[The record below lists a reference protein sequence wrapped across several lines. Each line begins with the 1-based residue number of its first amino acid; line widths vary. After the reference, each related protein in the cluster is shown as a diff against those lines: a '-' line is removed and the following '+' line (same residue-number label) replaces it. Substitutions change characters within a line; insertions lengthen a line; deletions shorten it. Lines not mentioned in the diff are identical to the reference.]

1 MSYSNYWL
9 KFWTYI
15 AVFSAILELL
25 GYPLVRL
32 FLKGAKMRELSVPAN
47 IPPIVSGNVTD
58 HIEELVKRN
67 PNFPSLSIQTNDKWS
82 TVTAAQ
88 FRSQVCS
95 VAKGLIAEGLK
106 PGERVAILSRTCY
119 EWTVA
124 DYAIWYAGCITVPIY
139 ETSSPEQVEWI
150 ISDANVVATFFEAQR
165 TTHAFTPI
173 AAKVP
178 HMTRSYIFGDNVLAE
193 LSSKGANISDDEL
206 ASRRTSAKPND
217 PATLIYTSGTTGQ
230 PKGCIITH
238 GNMMAEVDTLVKG
251 IPEVFEIPDAST
263 LIFLPL
269 AHVFGRLI
277 QVAMLRGEVT
287 IGHCPNP
294 TALLKDLSSF
304 QPTFLLAVP
313 RVFEKVFNG
322 SAAKAHGASPVK
334 GKIFDRAA
342 KVAIAYSEALDHG
355 HMSKGLALQHGL
367 FDKLVY
373 SKLRHAMGG
382 RVTHAI
388 SGGAALGSRLGHFY
402 RGLGLII
409 LEGYGLTESTAGS
422 TLNLPSSLKI
432 GSVGRPLPGTGVRIE
447 SDGEVLLK
455 GPHIFAGYWN
465 NDAATAE
472 AMTSD
477 GWFRSG
483 DIGELDGDGFLRIT
497 GRKKEIIVTAGGKN
511 VAPAVLEDRLR
522 ANPIISQ
529 CVVVG
534 DNKPYIAALITLDQ
548 DALPQIL
555 SANNIE
561 QSPMADLVLDPN
573 LRALVQK
580 AVNSANE
587 AVSNSEA
594 IKKFSILLEDLT
606 IDNGYLTPKMSIRR
620 HLIVQDFA
628 KDIDAL
634 YN

>member
-1 MSYSNYWL
+1 
-9 KFWTYI
+9 
-15 AVFSAILELL
+15 
-25 GYPLVRL
+25 
-32 FLKGAKMRELSVPAN
+32 MRELSVPAN
-47 IPPIVSGNVTD
+47 IPPVTSGNVTD
-58 HIEELVKRN
+58 HIEELVARN
-67 PNFPSLSIQTNDKWS
+67 PNFPSVSVQTDDDWNI
-82 TVTAAQ
+82 VTAAQ
-88 FRSQVCS
+88 FRTQVRS

-106 PGERVAILSRTCY
+106 PGDRIAILSRTRY

-124 DYAIWYAGCITVPIY
+124 DYAIWYAGCVTVPIY

-150 ISDANVVATFFEAQR
+150 MSDAHVVATFFEAQR
-165 TTHAFTPI
+165 TTHAFAPI
-173 AAKVP
+173 ADKVP
-178 HMTRSYIFGDNVLAE
+178 HMTRSYIFGDDVLDQ
-193 LSSKGANISDDEL
+193 LTQKGVGISDGEL
-206 ASRRTSAKPND
+206 DSRRTAVGPSD
-217 PATLIYTSGTTGQ
+217 PATLIYTSGTTGR

-294 TALLKDLSSF
+294 AALLRDLGSF
-304 QPTFLLAVP
+304 KPTFLLAVP

-322 SAAKAHGASPVK
+322 SAAKAHEASPIK

-342 KVAIAYSEALDHG
+342 AVAIAYSEALDHG

-388 SGGAALGSRLGHFY
+388 SGGAALGARLGHFY

-409 LEGYGLTESTAGS
+409 LEGYGLTETTAGS

-455 GPHIFAGYWN
+455 GPHVFMGYWN
-465 NDAATAE
+465 NQAATSE

-477 GWFRSG
+477 GWFRTG

-497 GRKKEIIVTAGGKN
+497 GRKKELIVTAGGKN

-534 DNKPYIAALITLDQ
+534 DNKPYIGALITLDQ
-548 DALPQIL
+548 EALPQIL
-555 SANNIE
+555 TANNIA
-561 QSPMADLVLDPN
+561 SAPMTELIANPEI
-573 LRALVQK
+573 RALVQK

-587 AVSNSEA
+587 SVSNSEA
-594 IKKFSILLEDLT
+594 IKKFSILPEDLT

-628 KDIDAL
+628 NEINSL
-634 YN
+634 YS

>member
-1 MSYSNYWL
+1 
-9 KFWTYI
+9 
-15 AVFSAILELL
+15 V
-25 GYPLVRL
+25 
-32 FLKGAKMRELSVPAN
+32 RELSVVAN
-47 IPPIVSGNVTD
+47 IPPVTSGNVTD
-58 HIEELVKRN
+58 QIEDLFARN
-67 PNFPSLSIQTNDKWS
+67 PEFPSVAIQTDDEWN
-82 TVTAAQ
+82 TITAAQ
-88 FRSQVCS
+88 FRDQVRS
-95 VAKGLIAEGLK
+95 VAKGLIAEGLNA
-106 PGERVAILSRTCY
+106 GDRIAILSRTRY

-124 DYAIWYAGCITVPIY
+124 DYAIWYAGCVTVPIY

-150 ISDANVVATFFEAQR
+150 ISDSHAVATFFEAQR
-165 TTHAFTPI
+165 TTHAFQPI

-178 HMTRSYIFGDNVLAE
+178 HMTRSYIFGDNVLEE
-193 LSSKGANISDDEL
+193 LARKGAGVSDSEL
-206 ASRRTSAKPND
+206 ETRRTSAGPSD

-238 GNMMAEVDTLVKG
+238 GNLIAEVDTLVKAV
-251 IPEVFEIPDAST
+251 PEVFDVPDAST

-294 TALLKDLSSF
+294 VSLLKDLGSF
-304 QPTFLLAVP
+304 KPTFLLAVP

-322 SAAKAHGASPVK
+322 SAAKAHEASPVK

-342 KVAIAYSEALDHG
+342 ATAIAYSEALDHG
-355 HMSKGLALQHGL
+355 HVSKGLTIKHGL
-367 FDKLVY
+367 YDKLVY

-402 RGLGLII
+402 RGIGLII
-409 LEGYGLTESTAGS
+409 LEGYGLTETTAGS
-422 TLNLPSSLKI
+422 TLNLPSALKI
-432 GSVGRPLPGTGVRIE
+432 GSVGRPLPGSGARIE
-447 SDGEVLLK
+447 SDGEILLK
-455 GPHIFAGYWN
+455 GPHVFAGYWN
-465 NDAATAE
+465 NAGATAE
-472 AMTSD
+472 AMTTD
-477 GWFRSG
+477 GWFRTG
-483 DIGELDGDGFLRIT
+483 DIGELDGDGYLRIT
-497 GRKKEIIVTAGGKN
+497 GRKKELIVTAGGKN

-522 ANPIISQ
+522 ANPIVSQ

-534 DNKPYIAALITLDQ
+534 DNKPYIGALITLDQ

-555 SANNIE
+555 AANNIE
-561 QSPMADLVLDPN
+561 SAPMSELINNADV
-573 LRALVQK
+573 RALVQK
-580 AVNSANE
+580 AVNAANE

-594 IKKFSILLEDLT
+594 IKKFVIMPEDLT

-628 KDIDAL
+628 SDIESL
-634 YN
+634 YS

>member
-1 MSYSNYWL
+1 
-9 KFWTYI
+9 
-15 AVFSAILELL
+15 
-25 GYPLVRL
+25 
-32 FLKGAKMRELSVPAN
+32 MRELSVPAN
-47 IPPIVSGNVTD
+47 IPPVSSGNVTD
-58 HIEELVKRN
+58 QIEDLFARN
-67 PNFPSLSIQTNDKWS
+67 PQFPSVSIQTDDEWS
-82 TVTAAQ
+82 TITAAQ
-88 FRSQVCS
+88 FREQVRN
-95 VAKGLIAEGLK
+95 VAKGLIAEGLNA
-106 PGERVAILSRTCY
+106 GDRIAILSRTRY

-124 DYAIWYAGCITVPIY
+124 DYAIWYAGCVTVPIY

-150 ISDANVVATFFEAQR
+150 VSDSHVVATFFEAQR
-165 TTHAFTPI
+165 TTHAFQPI

-178 HMTRSYIFGDNVLAE
+178 HMTRSYIFSDDALAE
-193 LSSKGANISDDEL
+193 LARKGANVSDSEL
-206 ASRRTSAKPND
+206 ESRRTSAGPSN
-217 PATLIYTSGTTGQ
+217 PATLIYTSGTTGR

-238 GNMMAEVDTLVKG
+238 GNLISEVDTLVKAV
-251 IPEVFEIPDAST
+251 PEVFDVPEAST

-294 TALLKDLSSF
+294 TSLLKDLGSF
-304 QPTFLLAVP
+304 KPTFLLAVP

-322 SAAKAHGASPVK
+322 SAAKAHEASPVK

-342 KVAIAYSEALDHG
+342 ATAIAYSEALDHG
-355 HMSKGLALQHGL
+355 HVSKGLSIKHGL

-402 RGLGLII
+402 RGIGLII
-409 LEGYGLTESTAGS
+409 LEGYGLTETTAGS
-422 TLNLPSSLKI
+422 TLNLPSALKI
-432 GSVGRPLPGTGVRIE
+432 GSVGRPLPGTGARIE
-447 SDGEVLLK
+447 SDGEILLK
-455 GPHIFAGYWN
+455 GPHVFAGYWN

-477 GWFRSG
+477 GWFRTG
-483 DIGELDGDGFLRIT
+483 DIGELDGEGYLRIT
-497 GRKKEIIVTAGGKN
+497 GRKKELIVTASGKN

-534 DNKPYIAALITLDQ
+534 DNKPYIGALVTLDQ

-555 SANNIE
+555 AANNIE
-561 QSPMADLVLDPN
+561 SAPMSDLIQNADV
-573 LRALVQK
+573 RALVQK
-580 AVNSANE
+580 AVNAANE

-594 IKKFSILLEDLT
+594 IKKFVILPEDLT

-628 KDIDAL
+628 GDIEGL
-634 YN
+634 YA

>member
-1 MSYSNYWL
+1 
-9 KFWTYI
+9 
-15 AVFSAILELL
+15 
-25 GYPLVRL
+25 
-32 FLKGAKMRELSVPAN
+32 MRELSVPAN
-47 IPPIVSGNVTD
+47 IPPVSSGNVTD
-58 HIEELVKRN
+58 QIEDLFARN
-67 PNFPSLSIQTNDKWS
+67 PQFPSVSIQTDDEWS
-82 TVTAAQ
+82 TITAAQ
-88 FRSQVCS
+88 FREQVRN
-95 VAKGLIAEGLK
+95 VAKGLIAEGLNA
-106 PGERVAILSRTCY
+106 GDRIAILSRTRY

-124 DYAIWYAGCITVPIY
+124 DYAIWYAGCVTVPIY

-150 ISDANVVATFFEAQR
+150 VSDSHVVATFFEAQR
-165 TTHAFTPI
+165 TTHAFQPI

-178 HMTRSYIFGDNVLAE
+178 HMTRSYIFSDDVLAE
-193 LSSKGANISDDEL
+193 LARKGANVSDSEL
-206 ASRRTSAKPND
+206 ESRRTSAGPSD

-238 GNMMAEVDTLVKG
+238 GNLISEVDTLVKAV
-251 IPEVFEIPDAST
+251 PEVFDVPEAST

-294 TALLKDLSSF
+294 TALLKDLGSF
-304 QPTFLLAVP
+304 KPTFLLAVP

-322 SAAKAHGASPVK
+322 SAAKAHEASPVK

-342 KVAIAYSEALDHG
+342 ATAIAYSEALDHG
-355 HMSKGLALQHGL
+355 HVSKGLSIKHGL

-402 RGLGLII
+402 RGIGLII
-409 LEGYGLTESTAGS
+409 LEGYGLTETTAGS
-422 TLNLPSSLKI
+422 TLNLPSALKI
-432 GSVGRPLPGTGVRIE
+432 GSVGRPLPGTGARIE
-447 SDGEVLLK
+447 SDGEILLK
-455 GPHIFAGYWN
+455 GPHVFAGYWN

-477 GWFRSG
+477 GWFRTG
-483 DIGELDGDGFLRIT
+483 DIGELDGEGYLRIT
-497 GRKKEIIVTAGGKN
+497 GRKKELIVTAGGKN

-534 DNKPYIAALITLDQ
+534 DNKPYIGALVTLDQ

-555 SANNIE
+555 AANNIE
-561 QSPMADLVLDPN
+561 SAPMSDLIQNADV
-573 LRALVQK
+573 RALVQK
-580 AVNSANE
+580 AVNAANE

-594 IKKFSILLEDLT
+594 IKKFVILPEDLT

-628 KDIDAL
+628 GDIEGL
-634 YN
+634 YA

>member
-1 MSYSNYWL
+1 
-9 KFWTYI
+9 
-15 AVFSAILELL
+15 
-25 GYPLVRL
+25 
-32 FLKGAKMRELSVPAN
+32 MRELSVPAN

-58 HIEELVKRN
+58 HIEELVARN
-67 PNFPSLSIQTNDKWS
+67 PHFPSLSVQTDEQWNI
-82 TVTAAQ
+82 VTAEA
-88 FRSQVCS
+88 FRSQVRS
-95 VAKGLIAEGLK
+95 VAKGLIAEGLAA
-106 PGERVAILSRTCY
+106 GERVAILSRTRY

-150 ISDANVVATFFEAQR
+150 ISDANVVATFFEAER

-178 HMTRSYIFGDNVLAE
+178 HMTRSYIFGNDVLAE
-193 LSSKGANISDDEL
+193 LSSKGMRISDDEL
-206 ASRRTSAKPND
+206 TARRTSAKPSD

-251 IPEVFEIPDAST
+251 IPEVFEVPDAST

-294 TALLKDLSSF
+294 VALLKDLSSF
-304 QPTFLLAVP
+304 KPTFLLAVP

-322 SAAKAHGASPVK
+322 SAAKAHEASPVK
-334 GKIFDRAA
+334 GKIFDSAA

-355 HMSKGLALQHGL
+355 HMSKGLALKHGL

-373 SKLRHAMGG
+373 SKIRHAMGG

-447 SDGEVLLK
+447 PDGEILLK

-465 NDAATAE
+465 NEAATAQE
-472 AMTSD
+472 MTSD
-477 GWFRSG
+477 GWFRTG
-483 DIGELDGDGFLRIT
+483 DIGEIDGDGFLRIT

-522 ANPIISQ
+522 ANPVISQ

-534 DNKPYIAALITLDQ
+534 DNKPYIGALITLDQ

-561 QSPMADLVLDPN
+561 AAPMSQLAANPDV
-573 LRALVQK
+573 RALVQK

-594 IKKFSILLEDLT
+594 IKKFSILLEDFT
-606 IDNGYLTPKMSIRR
+606 IDNGYLTPKMTIRR

-628 KDIDAL
+628 KDIEAL
-634 YN
+634 YS

>member
-1 MSYSNYWL
+1 
-9 KFWTYI
+9 
-15 AVFSAILELL
+15 
-25 GYPLVRL
+25 
-32 FLKGAKMRELSVPAN
+32 MRELSVPAN
-47 IPPIVSGNVTD
+47 IPPVTSGNVTD
-58 HIEELVKRN
+58 HIEELVARN
-67 PNFPSLSIQTNDKWS
+67 PNFPSVSVQTDDDWNII
-82 TVTAAQ
+82 TAVQ
-88 FRSQVCS
+88 FRTQVRS

-106 PGERVAILSRTCY
+106 PGDRIAILSRTRY

-124 DYAIWYAGCITVPIY
+124 DYAIWYAGCVTVPIY

-150 ISDANVVATFFEAQR
+150 MSDAHVVATFFEAQR
-165 TTHAFTPI
+165 TTHAFAPI
-173 AAKVP
+173 ADKVP
-178 HMTRSYIFGDNVLAE
+178 HMTRSYIFGDDVLDQ
-193 LSSKGANISDDEL
+193 LTQKGVGISDGEL
-206 ASRRTSAKPND
+206 DSRRTAVGPSD
-217 PATLIYTSGTTGQ
+217 PATLIYTSGTTGR

-294 TALLKDLSSF
+294 AALLRDLGSF
-304 QPTFLLAVP
+304 KPTFLLAVP

-322 SAAKAHGASPVK
+322 SAAKAHEASPIK

-342 KVAIAYSEALDHG
+342 AVAIAYSEALDHG

-388 SGGAALGSRLGHFY
+388 SGGAALGARLGHFY

-409 LEGYGLTESTAGS
+409 LEGYGLTETTAGS

-455 GPHIFAGYWN
+455 GPHVFMGYWN
-465 NDAATAE
+465 NQAATSE

-477 GWFRSG
+477 GWFRTG

-497 GRKKEIIVTAGGKN
+497 GRKKELIVTAGGKN

-534 DNKPYIAALITLDQ
+534 DNKPYIGALITLDQ
-548 DALPQIL
+548 EALPQIL
-555 SANNIE
+555 TANNIA
-561 QSPMADLVLDPN
+561 SAPMTELIANPEI
-573 LRALVQK
+573 RALVQK

-587 AVSNSEA
+587 SVSNSEA
-594 IKKFSILLEDLT
+594 IKKFSILPEDLT

-628 KDIDAL
+628 NEINSL
-634 YN
+634 YS

>member
-1 MSYSNYWL
+1 
-9 KFWTYI
+9 
-15 AVFSAILELL
+15 
-25 GYPLVRL
+25 
-32 FLKGAKMRELSVPAN
+32 MRELSVPAN
-47 IPPIVSGNVTD
+47 IPPVSSGNVTD
-58 HIEELVKRN
+58 QIEDLFARN
-67 PNFPSLSIQTNDKWS
+67 PQFPSVSIQTDDEWS
-82 TVTAAQ
+82 TITAAQ
-88 FRSQVCS
+88 FREQVRN
-95 VAKGLIAEGLK
+95 VAKGLIAEGLNA
-106 PGERVAILSRTCY
+106 GDRIAILSRTRY

-124 DYAIWYAGCITVPIY
+124 DYAIWYAGCVTVPIY

-150 ISDANVVATFFEAQR
+150 VSDSHVVATFFEAQR
-165 TTHAFTPI
+165 TTQAFQPI

-178 HMTRSYIFGDNVLAE
+178 HMTRSYIFSDDVLAE
-193 LSSKGANISDDEL
+193 LARKGANVSDSEL
-206 ASRRTSAKPND
+206 ESRRTSAGPSD

-238 GNMMAEVDTLVKG
+238 GNLISEVDTLVKAV
-251 IPEVFEIPDAST
+251 PEVFDVPEAST

-294 TALLKDLSSF
+294 TALLKDLGSF
-304 QPTFLLAVP
+304 KPTFLLAVP

-322 SAAKAHGASPVK
+322 SAAKAHEASPVK

-342 KVAIAYSEALDHG
+342 ATAIAYSEALDHG
-355 HMSKGLALQHGL
+355 HVSKGLSIKHGL

-402 RGLGLII
+402 RGIGLII
-409 LEGYGLTESTAGS
+409 LEGYGLTETTAGS
-422 TLNLPSSLKI
+422 TLNLPSALKI
-432 GSVGRPLPGTGVRIE
+432 GSVGRPLPGTGARIE
-447 SDGEVLLK
+447 SDGEILLK
-455 GPHIFAGYWN
+455 GPHVFAGYWN

-477 GWFRSG
+477 GWFRTG
-483 DIGELDGDGFLRIT
+483 DIGELDGEGYLRIT
-497 GRKKEIIVTAGGKN
+497 GRKKELIVTASGKN

-534 DNKPYIAALITLDQ
+534 DNKPYIGALVTLDQ

-555 SANNIE
+555 AANNIE
-561 QSPMADLVLDPN
+561 SAPMSDLIQNADV
-573 LRALVQK
+573 RALVQK
-580 AVNSANE
+580 AVNAANE

-594 IKKFSILLEDLT
+594 IKKFVILPEDLT

-628 KDIDAL
+628 GDIEGL
-634 YN
+634 YA

>member
-1 MSYSNYWL
+1 
-9 KFWTYI
+9 
-15 AVFSAILELL
+15 
-25 GYPLVRL
+25 
-32 FLKGAKMRELSVPAN
+32 MRELSVAAN
-47 IPPIVSGNVTD
+47 IPPVTAGNVTD
-58 HIEELVKRN
+58 QIEDLFARN
-67 PNFPSLSIQTNDKWS
+67 PNFPSISIQTDDEWK
-82 TVTAAQ
+82 TITAAE
-88 FRSQVCS
+88 FRDLVRN
-95 VAKGLIAEGLK
+95 VAKGLIADGLQ
-106 PGERVAILSRTCY
+106 PGDRIAIFSRTRY

-124 DYAIWYAGCITVPIY
+124 DYAIWYAGCVTVPIY

-150 ISDANVVATFFEAQR
+150 ISDSHVVATFFEAQR
-165 TTHAFTPI
+165 TTLAFQPI
-173 AAKVP
+173 AAQVP
-178 HMTRSYIFGDNVLAE
+178 HMTHSYIFGDDVLTE
-193 LSSKGANISDDEL
+193 LALKGASISDSDLE
-206 ASRRTSAKPND
+206 SRRTAAGPND
-217 PATLIYTSGTTGQ
+217 PATLIYTSGTTGR
-230 PKGCIITH
+230 PKGCIVTH
-238 GNMMAEVDTLVKG
+238 GNLIAEVDTLVKAV
-251 IPEVFEIPDAST
+251 PEVFDVPEAST

-294 TALLKDLSSF
+294 AALLKDLGSF
-304 QPTFLLAVP
+304 KPSFLLAVP

-322 SAAKAHGASPVK
+322 SAAKAHEASPIK

-342 KVAIAYSEALDHG
+342 AVAIAYSEALDHG
-355 HMSKGLALQHGL
+355 HVSKGLTLQHGL

-388 SGGAALGSRLGHFY
+388 SGGAALGARLGHFY
-402 RGLGLII
+402 RGIGLII
-409 LEGYGLTESTAGS
+409 LEGYGLTETTAGS
-422 TLNLPSSLKI
+422 TLNLPKSLKI

-455 GPHIFAGYWN
+455 GPHVFSGYWN
-465 NDAATAE
+465 NEAATAE
-472 AMTSD
+472 VMTSD
-477 GWFRSG
+477 GWFRTG
-483 DIGELDGDGFLRIT
+483 DIGELDGEGFLRIT
-497 GRKKEIIVTAGGKN
+497 GRKKELIVTAGGKN

-534 DNKPYIAALITLDQ
+534 DNKPFIGVLVTLDQ

-555 SANNIE
+555 AANNIE
-561 QSPMADLVLDPN
+561 SAPMTELVDN
-573 LRALVQK
+573 ANVRELVQK
-580 AVNSANE
+580 AVNVANE

-594 IKKFSILLEDLT
+594 IKKFVILPEDLT

-628 KDIDAL
+628 NVIEGL
-634 YN
+634 YS

>member
-1 MSYSNYWL
+1 
-9 KFWTYI
+9 
-15 AVFSAILELL
+15 V
-25 GYPLVRL
+25 
-32 FLKGAKMRELSVPAN
+32 RELSVPAN
-47 IPPIVSGNVTD
+47 IPPVSSGNVTD
-58 HIEELVKRN
+58 QIEDLFARN
-67 PNFPSLSIQTNDKWS
+67 PQFPSVSIQTDDEWS
-82 TVTAAQ
+82 TITAAQ
-88 FRSQVCS
+88 FREQVRN
-95 VAKGLIAEGLK
+95 VAKGLIAEGLNA
-106 PGERVAILSRTCY
+106 GDRIAILSRTRY

-124 DYAIWYAGCITVPIY
+124 DYAIWYAGCVTVPIY

-150 ISDANVVATFFEAQR
+150 VSDSHVVATFFEAQR
-165 TTHAFTPI
+165 TTHAFQPI

-178 HMTRSYIFGDNVLAE
+178 HMTRSYIFSDDVLAE
-193 LSSKGANISDDEL
+193 LARKGANVSDSEL
-206 ASRRTSAKPND
+206 ESRRTSAGPSD

-238 GNMMAEVDTLVKG
+238 GNLISEVDTLVKAV
-251 IPEVFEIPDAST
+251 PEVFDVPEAST

-294 TALLKDLSSF
+294 TALLKDLGSF
-304 QPTFLLAVP
+304 KPTFLLAVP

-322 SAAKAHGASPVK
+322 SAAKAHEASPVK

-342 KVAIAYSEALDHG
+342 ATAIAYSEALDHG
-355 HMSKGLALQHGL
+355 HVSKGLSIKHGL

-402 RGLGLII
+402 RGIGLII
-409 LEGYGLTESTAGS
+409 LEGYGLTETTAGS
-422 TLNLPSSLKI
+422 TLNLPSALKI
-432 GSVGRPLPGTGVRIE
+432 GSVGRPLPGTGARIE
-447 SDGEVLLK
+447 SDGEILLK
-455 GPHIFAGYWN
+455 GPHVFAGYWN

-477 GWFRSG
+477 GWFRTG
-483 DIGELDGDGFLRIT
+483 DIGELDGDGYLRIT
-497 GRKKEIIVTAGGKN
+497 GRKKELIVTAGGKN

-534 DNKPYIAALITLDQ
+534 DNKPYIGALITLDQ

-555 SANNIE
+555 AANNIE
-561 QSPMADLVLDPN
+561 SAPMSDLIQNADV
-573 LRALVQK
+573 RALVQK
-580 AVNSANE
+580 AVNAANE

-594 IKKFSILLEDLT
+594 IKKFVILPEDLT

-628 KDIDAL
+628 GDIEGL
-634 YN
+634 YA

>member
-1 MSYSNYWL
+1 
-9 KFWTYI
+9 
-15 AVFSAILELL
+15 
-25 GYPLVRL
+25 
-32 FLKGAKMRELSVPAN
+32 MRELSVVAN
-47 IPPIVSGNVTD
+47 IPPISSGNVTD
-58 HIEELVKRN
+58 QIEDLFARN
-67 PNFPSLSIQTNDKWS
+67 PEFPSVSIQTDDEWS
-82 TVTAAQ
+82 TITAAQ
-88 FRSQVCS
+88 FREQVRN
-95 VAKGLIAEGLK
+95 VAKGLIAEGLNA
-106 PGERVAILSRTCY
+106 GDRIAILSRTRY

-124 DYAIWYAGCITVPIY
+124 DYAIWYAGCVTVPIY

-150 ISDANVVATFFEAQR
+150 ISDSHVVATFFEAQR
-165 TTHAFTPI
+165 TTHAFQPI

-178 HMTRSYIFGDNVLAE
+178 HMTRSYIFGDNVLEE
-193 LSSKGANISDDEL
+193 LARKGASVSDSEL
-206 ASRRTSAKPND
+206 ESRRTSAGPND

-238 GNMMAEVDTLVKG
+238 GNLMAEVDTLVKAV
-251 IPEVFEIPDAST
+251 PEVFDVPDAST

-294 TALLKDLSSF
+294 ASLLKDLGSF
-304 QPTFLLAVP
+304 KPTFLLAVP

-322 SAAKAHGASPVK
+322 SAAKAHEASPVK

-342 KVAIAYSEALDHG
+342 ATAIAYSEALDHG
-355 HMSKGLALQHGL
+355 HVSKGLTIKHGL
-367 FDKLVY
+367 YDKLVY

-402 RGLGLII
+402 RGIGLII
-409 LEGYGLTESTAGS
+409 LEGYGLTETTAGS
-422 TLNLPSSLKI
+422 TLNLPSALKI
-432 GSVGRPLPGTGVRIE
+432 GSVGRPVPGTGARIE
-447 SDGEVLLK
+447 SDGEILLK
-455 GPHIFAGYWN
+455 GPHVFAGYWN
-465 NDAATAE
+465 NAAATAE
-472 AMTSD
+472 AMTTD
-477 GWFRSG
+477 GWFRTG
-483 DIGELDGDGFLRIT
+483 DIGELDGDGYLRIT
-497 GRKKEIIVTAGGKN
+497 GRKKELIVTAGGKN

-534 DNKPYIAALITLDQ
+534 DNKPYIGALITLDQ

-555 SANNIE
+555 AANNIE
-561 QSPMADLVLDPN
+561 SAPMSELIDNADV
-573 LRALVQK
+573 RELVQK

-594 IKKFSILLEDLT
+594 IKKFVIMPEDLT

-628 KDIDAL
+628 SDIESL
-634 YN
+634 YS

>member
-1 MSYSNYWL
+1 
-9 KFWTYI
+9 
-15 AVFSAILELL
+15 
-25 GYPLVRL
+25 
-32 FLKGAKMRELSVPAN
+32 MRELSVAAN
-47 IPPIVSGNVTD
+47 IPPISTGNVTVQ
-58 HIEELVKRN
+58 IEDLVRRS
-67 PNFPSLSIQTNDKWS
+67 PDFPSVAIQNDDDWNTITS
-82 TVTAAQ
+82 TQ
-88 FRSQVCS
+88 FREQVRS
-95 VAKGLIAEGLK
+95 VAKGLIAEGLN
-106 PGERVAILSRTCY
+106 PGDRIAILSRTRY

-124 DYAIWYAGCITVPIY
+124 DYAIWYAGCVTVPIY

-150 ISDANVVATFFEAQR
+150 ISDAHVVATFFEAQR
-165 TTHAFTPI
+165 TTHAFEPI

-178 HMTRSYIFGDNVLAE
+178 HMTRSYIFGDGVL
-193 LSSKGANISDDEL
+193 DEL
-206 ASRRTSAKPND
+206 AKKGSSVSDADLESRRTAAGPSD
-217 PATLIYTSGTTGQ
+217 PATLIYTSGTTGR

-238 GNMMAEVDTLVKG
+238 GNLIAEVDTLVKAV
-251 IPEVFEIPDAST
+251 PEVFEAPEAST

-294 TALLKDLSSF
+294 AALLKDLGSF
-304 QPTFLLAVP
+304 KPTFLLAVP

-322 SAAKAHGASPVK
+322 SAAKAHEASPVK

-342 KVAIAYSEALDHG
+342 ATAIAYSEALDHG
-355 HMSKGLALQHGL
+355 HVSKGLSIKHGL

-402 RGLGLII
+402 RGIGLII
-409 LEGYGLTESTAGS
+409 LEGYGLTETTAGS
-422 TLNLPSSLKI
+422 TLNLPSALKI
-432 GSVGRPLPGTGVRIE
+432 GSVGRPLPGTGARIE

-455 GPHIFAGYWN
+455 GPHVFAGYWN
-465 NDAATAE
+465 NTSATAE

-477 GWFRSG
+477 GWFRTG
-483 DIGELDGDGFLRIT
+483 DIGELDGDGYLRIT
-497 GRKKEIIVTAGGKN
+497 GRKKELIVTAGGKN

-534 DNKPYIAALITLDQ
+534 DNKPYIGALITLDQ

-555 SANNIE
+555 AANNIDAA
-561 QSPMADLVLDPN
+561 PMAELLDN
-573 LRALVQK
+573 ADVRALVQK
-580 AVNSANE
+580 AVNTANE

-594 IKKFSILLEDLT
+594 IKKFVILPEDLT

-628 KDIDAL
+628 ADIEGL
-634 YN
+634 YA

>member
-1 MSYSNYWL
+1 
-9 KFWTYI
+9 
-15 AVFSAILELL
+15 
-25 GYPLVRL
+25 
-32 FLKGAKMRELSVPAN
+32 MRELSVPAN
-47 IPPIVSGNVTD
+47 IPPVSSGNVTD
-58 HIEELVKRN
+58 QIEDLFARN
-67 PNFPSLSIQTNDKWS
+67 PQFPSVSIQTDDEWS
-82 TVTAAQ
+82 TITAAQ
-88 FRSQVCS
+88 FREQVRN
-95 VAKGLIAEGLK
+95 VAKGLIAEGLNA
-106 PGERVAILSRTCY
+106 GDRIAILSRTRY

-124 DYAIWYAGCITVPIY
+124 DYAIWYAGCVTVPIY
-139 ETSSPEQVEWI
+139 ETSSSEQVEWI
-150 ISDANVVATFFEAQR
+150 VSDSHVVATFFEAQR
-165 TTHAFTPI
+165 TTHAFQPI

-178 HMTRSYIFGDNVLAE
+178 HMTRSYIFSDDVLAE
-193 LSSKGANISDDEL
+193 LARKGANVSDSEL
-206 ASRRTSAKPND
+206 ESRRTSAGPSD

-238 GNMMAEVDTLVKG
+238 GNLISEVDTLVKAV
-251 IPEVFEIPDAST
+251 PEVFDVPEAST

-294 TALLKDLSSF
+294 TALLKDLGSF
-304 QPTFLLAVP
+304 KPTFLLAVP

-322 SAAKAHGASPVK
+322 SAAKAHEASPVK

-342 KVAIAYSEALDHG
+342 ATAIAYSEALDHG
-355 HMSKGLALQHGL
+355 HVSKGLSIKHGL

-402 RGLGLII
+402 RGIGLII
-409 LEGYGLTESTAGS
+409 LEGYGLTETTAGS
-422 TLNLPSSLKI
+422 TLNLPSALKI
-432 GSVGRPLPGTGVRIE
+432 GSVGRPLPGTGARIE
-447 SDGEVLLK
+447 SDGEILLK
-455 GPHIFAGYWN
+455 GPHVFAGYWN

-477 GWFRSG
+477 GWFRTG
-483 DIGELDGDGFLRIT
+483 DIGELDGEGYLRIT
-497 GRKKEIIVTAGGKN
+497 GRKKELIVTASGKN

-534 DNKPYIAALITLDQ
+534 DNKPYIGALVTLDQ

-555 SANNIE
+555 AANNIE
-561 QSPMADLVLDPN
+561 SAPMSDLIQNADV
-573 LRALVQK
+573 RALVQK
-580 AVNSANE
+580 AVNAANE

-594 IKKFSILLEDLT
+594 IKKFVILPEDLT

-628 KDIDAL
+628 GDIEGL
-634 YN
+634 YA

>member
-1 MSYSNYWL
+1 M
-9 KFWTYI
+9 
-15 AVFSAILELL
+15 
-25 GYPLVRL
+25 
-32 FLKGAKMRELSVPAN
+32 PAN
-47 IPPIVSGNVTD
+47 IPPVSSGNVTD
-58 HIEELVKRN
+58 QIEDLFARN
-67 PNFPSLSIQTNDKWS
+67 PQFPSVSIQTDDEWS
-82 TVTAAQ
+82 TITAAQ
-88 FRSQVCS
+88 FREQVRN
-95 VAKGLIAEGLK
+95 VAKGLIAEGLNA
-106 PGERVAILSRTCY
+106 GDRIAILSRTRY

-124 DYAIWYAGCITVPIY
+124 DYAIWYAGCVTVPIY

-150 ISDANVVATFFEAQR
+150 VSDSHVVATFFEAQR
-165 TTHAFTPI
+165 TTQAFQPI

-178 HMTRSYIFGDNVLAE
+178 HMARSYIFSDDALAE
-193 LSSKGANISDDEL
+193 LARKGANVSDSEL
-206 ASRRTSAKPND
+206 ESRRTSAGPSD
-217 PATLIYTSGTTGQ
+217 PATLIYTSGTTGR

-238 GNMMAEVDTLVKG
+238 GNLISEVDTLVKAV
-251 IPEVFEIPDAST
+251 PEVFDVPEAST

-294 TALLKDLSSF
+294 TALLKDLGSF
-304 QPTFLLAVP
+304 KPTFLLAVP

-322 SAAKAHGASPVK
+322 SAAKAHEASPVK

-342 KVAIAYSEALDHG
+342 ATAIAYSEALDHG
-355 HMSKGLALQHGL
+355 HVSKGLSIKHGL

-402 RGLGLII
+402 RGIGLII
-409 LEGYGLTESTAGS
+409 LEGYGLTETTAGS
-422 TLNLPSSLKI
+422 TLNLPSALKI
-432 GSVGRPLPGTGVRIE
+432 GSVGRPLPGTGARIE
-447 SDGEVLLK
+447 SDGEILLK
-455 GPHIFAGYWN
+455 GPHVFAGYWN

-477 GWFRSG
+477 GWFRTG
-483 DIGELDGDGFLRIT
+483 DIGELDGEGYLRIT
-497 GRKKEIIVTAGGKN
+497 GRKKELIVTASGKN

-534 DNKPYIAALITLDQ
+534 DNKPYIGALVTLDQ

-555 SANNIE
+555 AANNIE
-561 QSPMADLVLDPN
+561 SAPMSDLIQNTDV
-573 LRALVQK
+573 RALVQK
-580 AVNSANE
+580 AVNAANE

-594 IKKFSILLEDLT
+594 IKRFVILPEDLT

-628 KDIDAL
+628 GDIEGL
-634 YN
+634 YA

>member
-1 MSYSNYWL
+1 
-9 KFWTYI
+9 
-15 AVFSAILELL
+15 
-25 GYPLVRL
+25 
-32 FLKGAKMRELSVPAN
+32 MRELSVPAN

-67 PNFPSLSIQTNDKWS
+67 PNFPSLSIQTNEKWS

-95 VAKGLIAEGLK
+95 VAKGLIAEGLH

-150 ISDANVVATFFEAQR
+150 VSDANVVATFFEAQR

-178 HMTRSYIFGDNVLAE
+178 HMTRSYIFGENVLAE

-206 ASRRTSAKPND
+206 ASRRNLAKPND

-294 TALLKDLSSF
+294 AALLKDLSSF

-355 HMSKGLALQHGL
+355 HMSKGLSLQHGL

-555 SANNIE
+555 SANNID
-561 QSPMADLVLDPN
+561 QSPMADLVSDPN

>member
-1 MSYSNYWL
+1 
-9 KFWTYI
+9 
-15 AVFSAILELL
+15 V
-25 GYPLVRL
+25 
-32 FLKGAKMRELSVPAN
+32 RELSVVAN
-47 IPPIVSGNVTD
+47 IPPVSSGNVTD
-58 HIEELVKRN
+58 QIEDLFARN
-67 PNFPSLSIQTNDKWS
+67 PEFPSVAIQTDDEWN
-82 TVTAAQ
+82 TITAAQ
-88 FRSQVCS
+88 FRSQVRS
-95 VAKGLIAEGLK
+95 VAKGLIAEGLNA
-106 PGERVAILSRTCY
+106 GDRVAILSRTRF

-124 DYAIWYAGCITVPIY
+124 DYAIWYAGCVTVPIY

-150 ISDANVVATFFEAQR
+150 ISDAHVVATFFEAQR
-165 TTHAFTPI
+165 TTHAYTPI

-178 HMTRSYIFGDNVLAE
+178 HMTRSYIFGDDVLAE
-193 LSSKGANISDDEL
+193 LALKGANVSDSDLE
-206 ASRRTSAKPND
+206 SRRTAAGPNE
-217 PATLIYTSGTTGQ
+217 PATLIYTSGTTGR

-238 GNMMAEVDTLVKG
+238 GNLMAEVDTLVKAV
-251 IPEVFEIPDAST
+251 PEVFDVPDAST

-294 TALLKDLSSF
+294 AALLKDLGSF
-304 QPTFLLAVP
+304 KPTFLLAVP

-322 SAAKAHGASPVK
+322 SAAKAHEASPVK

-342 KVAIAYSEALDHG
+342 ATAIAYSEALDHG
-355 HMSKGLALQHGL
+355 HVSIGLTIKHGL

-402 RGLGLII
+402 RGIGLII
-409 LEGYGLTESTAGS
+409 LEGYGLTETTAGS
-422 TLNLPSSLKI
+422 TLNLPSALKI
-432 GSVGRPLPGTGVRIE
+432 GSVGRPLPGTGARIE

-455 GPHIFAGYWN
+455 GPHVFAGYWN
-465 NDAATAE
+465 NDAATSE
-472 AMTSD
+472 AMTTD
-477 GWFRSG
+477 GWFRTG
-483 DIGELDGDGFLRIT
+483 DIGELDSEGNLRIT
-497 GRKKEIIVTAGGKN
+497 GRKKELIVTAGGKN
-511 VAPAVLEDRLR
+511 VAPALLEDRLR

-534 DNKPYIAALITLDQ
+534 DNKPYIGALITLDQ

-555 SANNIE
+555 AANNIE
-561 QSPMADLVLDPN
+561 AAPMTELLENSDV
-573 LRALVQK
+573 RALVQK
-580 AVNSANE
+580 AVNAANE
-587 AVSNSEA
+587 SVSNSEA
-594 IKKFSILLEDLT
+594 IKKFVILPEDLT

-628 KDIDAL
+628 ADIEAL
-634 YN
+634 YA

>member
-1 MSYSNYWL
+1 
-9 KFWTYI
+9 
-15 AVFSAILELL
+15 
-25 GYPLVRL
+25 
-32 FLKGAKMRELSVPAN
+32 MRELSVVAN
-47 IPPIVSGNVTD
+47 IPPVTSGNVTD
-58 HIEELVKRN
+58 QIEDLVARN
-67 PNFPSLSIQTNDKWS
+67 PEFPSVSIQNEDHWTNI
-82 TVTAAQ
+82 TAAQ
-88 FRSQVCS
+88 FRDQVRS
-95 VAKGLIAEGLK
+95 VAKGLIAEGLRA
-106 PGERVAILSRTCY
+106 GDRIAILSRTRY

-150 ISDANVVATFFEAQR
+150 VSDAHVVATFFEAQR
-165 TTHAFTPI
+165 TTHAFEPI

-178 HMTRSYIFGDNVLAE
+178 HMNRSYIFSEGALEELA
-193 LSSKGANISDDEL
+193 KRGASISDADLE
-206 ASRRTSAKPND
+206 ARRTAAGPSD
-217 PATLIYTSGTTGQ
+217 PATLIYTSGTTGR

-238 GNMMAEVDTLVKG
+238 GNLIAEVDTLVKAV
-251 IPEVFEIPDAST
+251 PEVFDVPDAST

-294 TALLKDLSSF
+294 AALLKDLGSF
-304 QPTFLLAVP
+304 KPTFLLAVP

-322 SAAKAHGASPVK
+322 SGAKAHEASPVK
-334 GKIFDRAA
+334 GKIFDKAA
-342 KVAIAYSEALDHG
+342 ATAIAYSEAIDHG
-355 HMSKGLALQHGL
+355 HISKGLSIKHGI

-402 RGLGLII
+402 RGIGLII
-409 LEGYGLTESTAGS
+409 LEGYGLTETTAGS
-422 TLNLPSSLKI
+422 TLNLPSALKI
-432 GSVGRPLPGTGVRIE
+432 GSVGRPLPGTGARIE
-447 SDGEVLLK
+447 ADGEVLLK
-455 GPHIFAGYWN
+455 GPHVFAGYWN
-465 NDAATAE
+465 NEAATAE

-477 GWFRSG
+477 GWFKTG
-483 DIGELDGDGFLRIT
+483 DIGELDGEGYLRIT
-497 GRKKEIIVTAGGKN
+497 GRKKELIVTAGGKN

-522 ANPIISQ
+522 ANPIVSQ

-534 DNKPYIAALITLDQ
+534 DAKPYIGALVTLDQ

-555 SANNIE
+555 AANNIDAA
-561 QSPMADLVLDPN
+561 PMSELINNADV
-573 LRALVQK
+573 RALVQK
-580 AVNSANE
+580 AINVANE

-594 IKKFSILLEDLT
+594 IKKFVILPEDLT

-620 HLIVQDFA
+620 HLIIQDFA
-628 KDIDAL
+628 ADIEGL
-634 YN
+634 YA

>member
-1 MSYSNYWL
+1 
-9 KFWTYI
+9 
-15 AVFSAILELL
+15 V
-25 GYPLVRL
+25 
-32 FLKGAKMRELSVPAN
+32 RELSVPAN

-58 HIEELVKRN
+58 HIEDLVNRN
-67 PNFPSLSIQTNDKWS
+67 PDFPSLAIQKDDQWS
-82 TVTAAQ
+82 TVSAEQ
-88 FRSQVCS
+88 FRSQVRS
-95 VAKGLIAEGLK
+95 VAKGLIADGLM
-106 PGERVAILSRTCY
+106 PSDRIAILSRTRY

-178 HMTRSYIFGDNVLAE
+178 AMTRSYVFGDNVLAE
-193 LSSKGANISDDEL
+193 LSSKGAHISDDEL
-206 ASRRTSAKPND
+206 TARRNSSQPSD
-217 PATLIYTSGTTGQ
+217 PATLIYTSGTTGR

-238 GNMMAEVDTLVKG
+238 GNLMAEVDTLVKG
-251 IPEVFEIPDAST
+251 VPEVFEVPEAST

-294 TALLKDLSSF
+294 AALLKDLSSF

-322 SAAKAHGASPVK
+322 SAAKAQEASPVK

-342 KVAIAYSEALDHG
+342 KVAIAYSEAIDHG

-422 TLNLPSSLKI
+422 TLNVPSNLKI

-472 AMTSD
+472 AMTGD

-483 DIGELDGDGFLRIT
+483 DIGELDSDGFLRIT

-522 ANPIISQ
+522 ANSIISQ

-534 DNKPYIAALITLDQ
+534 DDKPYIAALITLDQ

-555 SANNIE
+555 AASNLENA
-561 QSPMADLVLDPN
+561 PMAELVADPN
-573 LRALVQK
+573 VRALVQK
-580 AVNSANE
+580 AINAANE

-620 HLIVQDFA
+620 HLILQDFA
-628 KDIDAL
+628 KEIDAL

>member
-1 MSYSNYWL
+1 
-9 KFWTYI
+9 
-15 AVFSAILELL
+15 
-25 GYPLVRL
+25 
-32 FLKGAKMRELSVPAN
+32 MRELSVPAN
-47 IPPIVSGNVTD
+47 IPPVSSGNVTD
-58 HIEELVKRN
+58 QIEDLFARN
-67 PNFPSLSIQTNDKWS
+67 PQFPSVSIQTDDEWS
-82 TVTAAQ
+82 TITAAQ
-88 FRSQVCS
+88 FREQVRN
-95 VAKGLIAEGLK
+95 VAKGLIAEGLNA
-106 PGERVAILSRTCY
+106 GDRIAILSRTRY

-124 DYAIWYAGCITVPIY
+124 DYAIWYAGCVTVPIY

-150 ISDANVVATFFEAQR
+150 VSDSHVVATFFEAQR
-165 TTHAFTPI
+165 TTHAFQPI

-178 HMTRSYIFGDNVLAE
+178 HMTRSYIFSDDVLAE
-193 LSSKGANISDDEL
+193 LARKGANVSDSEL
-206 ASRRTSAKPND
+206 ESRRTSAGPSD
-217 PATLIYTSGTTGQ
+217 PATLIYTSGTTGR

-238 GNMMAEVDTLVKG
+238 GNLIAEVDTLVKAV
-251 IPEVFEIPDAST
+251 PEVFDVPEAST

-294 TALLKDLSSF
+294 AALLKDLGSF
-304 QPTFLLAVP
+304 KPTFLLAVP

-322 SAAKAHGASPVK
+322 SAAKAHEASPVK

-342 KVAIAYSEALDHG
+342 AIAIAYSEALDHG
-355 HMSKGLALQHGL
+355 HVSKGLSIKHGL

-402 RGLGLII
+402 RGIGLII
-409 LEGYGLTESTAGS
+409 LEGYGLTETTAGS
-422 TLNLPSSLKI
+422 TLNLPSALKI
-432 GSVGRPLPGTGVRIE
+432 GSVGRPLPGTGTRIE
-447 SDGEVLLK
+447 SDGEILLK
-455 GPHIFAGYWN
+455 GPHVFAGYWN

-477 GWFRSG
+477 GWFRTG
-483 DIGELDGDGFLRIT
+483 DIGELDGEGYLRIT
-497 GRKKEIIVTAGGKN
+497 GRKKELIVTAGGKN

-534 DNKPYIAALITLDQ
+534 DNKPYIGALVTLDQ

-555 SANNIE
+555 AANNIE
-561 QSPMADLVLDPN
+561 SAPMSDLIQNADV
-573 LRALVQK
+573 RALVQK
-580 AVNSANE
+580 AVNAANE

-594 IKKFSILLEDLT
+594 IKKFVILPEDLT

-628 KDIDAL
+628 GDIEGL
-634 YN
+634 YA

>member
-1 MSYSNYWL
+1 
-9 KFWTYI
+9 
-15 AVFSAILELL
+15 
-25 GYPLVRL
+25 
-32 FLKGAKMRELSVPAN
+32 MRELSVPAN

-58 HIEELVKRN
+58 HIEELVARN
-67 PNFPSLSIQTNDKWS
+67 PHFPSLSVQTDEQW
-82 TVTAAQ
+82 TIVTAEA
-88 FRSQVCS
+88 FRSQVRS
-95 VAKGLIAEGLK
+95 VAKGLIADGLAA
-106 PGERVAILSRTCY
+106 GERVAILSRTRY

-150 ISDANVVATFFEAQR
+150 ISDANVVATFFEAER

-178 HMTRSYIFGDNVLAE
+178 HMTRSYIFGNDVLAE
-193 LSSKGANISDDEL
+193 LSSKGMRISDDEL
-206 ASRRTSAKPND
+206 TARRTSAKPSD

-251 IPEVFEIPDAST
+251 IPEVFEVPDAST

-294 TALLKDLSSF
+294 VALLKDLSSF
-304 QPTFLLAVP
+304 KPTFLLAVP

-322 SAAKAHGASPVK
+322 SAAKAHEASPVK
-334 GKIFDRAA
+334 GKIFDSAA

-355 HMSKGLALQHGL
+355 HMSKGLALKHGL

-373 SKLRHAMGG
+373 SKIRHAMGG

-447 SDGEVLLK
+447 PDGEILLK

-465 NDAATAE
+465 NEAATAQE
-472 AMTSD
+472 MTSD
-477 GWFRSG
+477 GWFRTG
-483 DIGELDGDGFLRIT
+483 DIGEIDGDGFLRIT

-522 ANPIISQ
+522 ANPVISQ

-534 DNKPYIAALITLDQ
+534 DNKPYIGALITLDQ

-561 QSPMADLVLDPN
+561 AAPMSQLATNPD

-594 IKKFSILLEDLT
+594 IKKFSILLEDFT
-606 IDNGYLTPKMSIRR
+606 IDNGYLTPKMTIRR

-628 KDIDAL
+628 KDIEAL
-634 YN
+634 YS

>member
-1 MSYSNYWL
+1 
-9 KFWTYI
+9 
-15 AVFSAILELL
+15 
-25 GYPLVRL
+25 
-32 FLKGAKMRELSVPAN
+32 MRKLSVPAN
-47 IPPIVSGNVTD
+47 IPPVSSGNVTD
-58 HIEELVKRN
+58 QIEDLFARN
-67 PNFPSLSIQTNDKWS
+67 PQFPSVSIQTDDEWS
-82 TVTAAQ
+82 TITAAQ
-88 FRSQVCS
+88 FREQVRN
-95 VAKGLIAEGLK
+95 VAKGLIAEGLNA
-106 PGERVAILSRTCY
+106 GDRIAILSRTRY

-124 DYAIWYAGCITVPIY
+124 DYAIWYAGCVTVPIY

-150 ISDANVVATFFEAQR
+150 VSDSHVVATFFEAQR
-165 TTHAFTPI
+165 TTHAFQPI

-178 HMTRSYIFGDNVLAE
+178 HMTHSYIFSDDVLAE
-193 LSSKGANISDDEL
+193 LARKGANVSDSEL
-206 ASRRTSAKPND
+206 ESRRTSAGPSD
-217 PATLIYTSGTTGQ
+217 PATLIYTSGTTGR

-238 GNMMAEVDTLVKG
+238 GNLIAEVDTLVKAV
-251 IPEVFEIPDAST
+251 PEVFDVPEAST

-294 TALLKDLSSF
+294 AALLKDLGSF
-304 QPTFLLAVP
+304 KPTFLLAVP

-322 SAAKAHGASPVK
+322 SAAKAHEASPVK

-342 KVAIAYSEALDHG
+342 ATAIAYSEALDHG
-355 HMSKGLALQHGL
+355 HVSKGLSIKHGL

-402 RGLGLII
+402 RGIGLII
-409 LEGYGLTESTAGS
+409 LEGYGLTETTAGS
-422 TLNLPSSLKI
+422 TLNLPSALKI
-432 GSVGRPLPGTGVRIE
+432 GSVGRPLPGTGTRIE
-447 SDGEVLLK
+447 SDGEILLK
-455 GPHIFAGYWN
+455 GPHVFAGYWN

-477 GWFRSG
+477 GWFRTG
-483 DIGELDGDGFLRIT
+483 DIGELDGEGYLRIT
-497 GRKKEIIVTAGGKN
+497 GRKKELIVTAGGKN

-534 DNKPYIAALITLDQ
+534 DNKPYIGALVTLDQ

-555 SANNIE
+555 AANNIE
-561 QSPMADLVLDPN
+561 SAPMSDLIQNADV
-573 LRALVQK
+573 RALVQK
-580 AVNSANE
+580 AVNAANE

-594 IKKFSILLEDLT
+594 IKKFVILPEDLT

-628 KDIDAL
+628 GDIEGL
-634 YN
+634 YA

>member
-1 MSYSNYWL
+1 
-9 KFWTYI
+9 
-15 AVFSAILELL
+15 
-25 GYPLVRL
+25 
-32 FLKGAKMRELSVPAN
+32 MRELSVAAN
-47 IPPIVSGNVTD
+47 IPPVTAGNVTD
-58 HIEELVKRN
+58 QIEDLFARN
-67 PNFPSLSIQTNDKWS
+67 PNFPSISIQTDDEWK
-82 TVTAAQ
+82 TITAAE
-88 FRSQVCS
+88 FRDLVRN
-95 VAKGLIAEGLK
+95 VAKGLIADGLQ
-106 PGERVAILSRTCY
+106 PGDRIAIFSRTRY

-124 DYAIWYAGCITVPIY
+124 DYAIWYAGCVTVPIY

-150 ISDANVVATFFEAQR
+150 ISDSHVVATFFEAQR
-165 TTHAFTPI
+165 TTLAFQPI
-173 AAKVP
+173 AAQVP
-178 HMTRSYIFGDNVLAE
+178 HMTHSYIFGDDVLTE
-193 LSSKGANISDDEL
+193 LALKGASISDSDLE
-206 ASRRTSAKPND
+206 SRRTAAGPND
-217 PATLIYTSGTTGQ
+217 PATLIYTSGTTGR
-230 PKGCIITH
+230 PKGCIVTH
-238 GNMMAEVDTLVKG
+238 GNLIAEVDTLVKAV
-251 IPEVFEIPDAST
+251 PEVFDVPEAST

-294 TALLKDLSSF
+294 AALLKDLGSF
-304 QPTFLLAVP
+304 KPSFLLAVP

-322 SAAKAHGASPVK
+322 SAAKAHEASPIK

-342 KVAIAYSEALDHG
+342 AVAIAYSEALDHG
-355 HMSKGLALQHGL
+355 HVSKGLTLQHGL

-388 SGGAALGSRLGHFY
+388 SGGAALGARLGHFY
-402 RGLGLII
+402 RGIGLII
-409 LEGYGLTESTAGS
+409 LEGYGLTETTAGS
-422 TLNLPSSLKI
+422 TLNLPKSLKI

-455 GPHIFAGYWN
+455 GPHVFSGYWN
-465 NDAATAE
+465 NEAATAE
-472 AMTSD
+472 VMTSD
-477 GWFRSG
+477 GWFRTG
-483 DIGELDGDGFLRIT
+483 DIGELDGEGFLRIT
-497 GRKKEIIVTAGGKN
+497 GRKKELIVTAGGKN

-534 DNKPYIAALITLDQ
+534 DNKPFIGVLVTLDQ

-555 SANNIE
+555 AANNIE
-561 QSPMADLVLDPN
+561 SAPMAELVDN
-573 LRALVQK
+573 ANVRELVQK
-580 AVNSANE
+580 AVNVANE

-594 IKKFSILLEDLT
+594 IKKFVILPEDLT

-628 KDIDAL
+628 NDIEGL
-634 YN
+634 YS

>member
-1 MSYSNYWL
+1 
-9 KFWTYI
+9 
-15 AVFSAILELL
+15 
-25 GYPLVRL
+25 
-32 FLKGAKMRELSVPAN
+32 MRELSVPAN
-47 IPPIVSGNVTD
+47 IPPIASGNVTD
-58 HIEELVKRN
+58 HIEELVARN
-67 PNFPSLSIQTNDKWS
+67 PQFPSLSIQTDDQWT
-82 TVTAAQ
+82 TVTAEQ
-88 FRSQVCS
+88 FRSQVRS
-95 VAKGLIAEGLK
+95 VAKGLIAEGLAA
-106 PGERVAILSRTCY
+106 GERVAILSRTRY

-150 ISDANVVATFFEAQR
+150 ISDANVVATFFEAER

-178 HMTRSYIFGDNVLAE
+178 HMTHSYIFGNDVLAE
-193 LSSKGANISDDEL
+193 LSSKGMHVSDDEL
-206 ASRRTSAKPND
+206 NARRTSAKPSD

-238 GNMMAEVDTLVKG
+238 GNLMAEVDTLVKG
-251 IPEVFEIPDAST
+251 IPEVFDVPEAST

-294 TALLKDLSSF
+294 VALLKDLSSF
-304 QPTFLLAVP
+304 KPTFLLAVP

-322 SAAKAHGASPVK
+322 SAAKAHEASPVK
-334 GKIFDRAA
+334 GKIFDSAA

-355 HMSKGLALQHGL
+355 HMSKGLALKHGL

-373 SKLRHAMGG
+373 SKIRHAMGG

-402 RGLGLII
+402 RGLGLVI

-447 SDGEVLLK
+447 PDGEVLLK
-455 GPHIFAGYWN
+455 GPHIFTGYWN
-465 NDAATAE
+465 NETATAQ

-477 GWFRSG
+477 GWFLTG
-483 DIGELDGDGFLRIT
+483 DIGELDSDGFLRIT

-534 DNKPYIAALITLDQ
+534 DNKPYIGALITLDQ

-561 QSPMADLVLDPN
+561 AAPMSELAANPD

-594 IKKFSILLEDLT
+594 IKKFSILLEDFT

-628 KDIDAL
+628 KEIDAL

>member
-1 MSYSNYWL
+1 
-9 KFWTYI
+9 
-15 AVFSAILELL
+15 
-25 GYPLVRL
+25 
-32 FLKGAKMRELSVPAN
+32 MRELSVPAN
-47 IPPIVSGNVTD
+47 IPPVSSGNVTD
-58 HIEELVKRN
+58 QIEDLFARN
-67 PNFPSLSIQTNDKWS
+67 PQFPSVSIQTDDEWS
-82 TVTAAQ
+82 TITAAQ
-88 FRSQVCS
+88 FREQVRN
-95 VAKGLIAEGLK
+95 VAKGLIAEGLNA
-106 PGERVAILSRTCY
+106 GDRIAILSRTRY

-124 DYAIWYAGCITVPIY
+124 DYAIWYAGCVTVPIY

-150 ISDANVVATFFEAQR
+150 VSDSHVVATFFEAQR
-165 TTHAFTPI
+165 TTHAFQPI

-178 HMTRSYIFGDNVLAE
+178 HMTRSYIFGDDVLAE
-193 LSSKGANISDDEL
+193 LARKGANVSDSEL
-206 ASRRTSAKPND
+206 ESRRTSAGPSD
-217 PATLIYTSGTTGQ
+217 PATLIYTSGTTGR

-238 GNMMAEVDTLVKG
+238 GNLIAEVDTLVKAV
-251 IPEVFEIPDAST
+251 PEVFDVPEAST

-294 TALLKDLSSF
+294 TALLKDLGSF
-304 QPTFLLAVP
+304 KPTFLLAVP

-322 SAAKAHGASPVK
+322 SAAKAHEASPVK

-342 KVAIAYSEALDHG
+342 ATAIAYSEALDHG
-355 HMSKGLALQHGL
+355 HVSKGLSIKHGL

-402 RGLGLII
+402 RGIGLII
-409 LEGYGLTESTAGS
+409 LEGYGLTETTAGS
-422 TLNLPSSLKI
+422 TLNLPSALKI
-432 GSVGRPLPGTGVRIE
+432 GSVGRPLPGTGARIE
-447 SDGEVLLK
+447 SDGEILLK
-455 GPHIFAGYWN
+455 GPHVFAGYWN

-477 GWFRSG
+477 GWFRTG
-483 DIGELDGDGFLRIT
+483 DIGELDGEGYLRIT
-497 GRKKEIIVTAGGKN
+497 GRKKELIVTASGKN

-534 DNKPYIAALITLDQ
+534 DNKPYIGALVTLDQ

-555 SANNIE
+555 AANNIE
-561 QSPMADLVLDPN
+561 SAPMSDLIQNADV
-573 LRALVQK
+573 RALVQK
-580 AVNSANE
+580 AVNAANE

-594 IKKFSILLEDLT
+594 IKKFVILPEDLT

-628 KDIDAL
+628 GDIEGL
-634 YN
+634 YA

>member
-1 MSYSNYWL
+1 
-9 KFWTYI
+9 
-15 AVFSAILELL
+15 
-25 GYPLVRL
+25 
-32 FLKGAKMRELSVPAN
+32 MRELSVPAN
-47 IPPIVSGNVTD
+47 IPPVSSGNVTD
-58 HIEELVKRN
+58 QIEDLFARN
-67 PNFPSLSIQTNDKWS
+67 PQFPSVSIQTDDEWS
-82 TVTAAQ
+82 TITAAQ
-88 FRSQVCS
+88 FREQVRN
-95 VAKGLIAEGLK
+95 VAKGLIAEGLNA
-106 PGERVAILSRTCY
+106 GDRIAILSRTRY

-124 DYAIWYAGCITVPIY
+124 DYAIWYAGCVTVPIY

-150 ISDANVVATFFEAQR
+150 VSDSHVVATFFEAQR
-165 TTHAFTPI
+165 TTHAFQPI

-178 HMTRSYIFGDNVLAE
+178 HMTHSYIFSDDVLAE
-193 LSSKGANISDDEL
+193 LARKGANVSDSEL
-206 ASRRTSAKPND
+206 ESRRTSAGPSD
-217 PATLIYTSGTTGQ
+217 PATLIYTSGTTGR

-238 GNMMAEVDTLVKG
+238 GNLIAEVDTLVKAV
-251 IPEVFEIPDAST
+251 PEVFDVPEAST

-294 TALLKDLSSF
+294 AALLKDLGSF
-304 QPTFLLAVP
+304 KPTFLLAVP

-322 SAAKAHGASPVK
+322 SAAKAHEASPVK

-342 KVAIAYSEALDHG
+342 ATAIAYSEALDHG
-355 HMSKGLALQHGL
+355 HVSKGLSIKHGL

-402 RGLGLII
+402 RGIGLII
-409 LEGYGLTESTAGS
+409 LEGYGLTETTAGS
-422 TLNLPSSLKI
+422 TLNLPSALKI
-432 GSVGRPLPGTGVRIE
+432 GSVGRPLPGTGARIE
-447 SDGEVLLK
+447 SDGEILLK
-455 GPHIFAGYWN
+455 GPHVFAGYWN

-477 GWFRSG
+477 GWFRTG
-483 DIGELDGDGFLRIT
+483 DIGELDGEGYLRIT
-497 GRKKEIIVTAGGKN
+497 GRKKELIVTAGGKN

-534 DNKPYIAALITLDQ
+534 DNKPYIGALVTLDQ

-555 SANNIE
+555 AANNIE
-561 QSPMADLVLDPN
+561 SAPMSDLIQNADV
-573 LRALVQK
+573 RALVQK
-580 AVNSANE
+580 AVNAANE

-594 IKKFSILLEDLT
+594 IKKFVILPEDLT

-628 KDIDAL
+628 GDIEGL
-634 YN
+634 YA

>member
-1 MSYSNYWL
+1 V
-9 KFWTYI
+9 
-15 AVFSAILELL
+15 A
-25 GYPLVRL
+25 
-32 FLKGAKMRELSVPAN
+32 
-47 IPPIVSGNVTD
+47 
-58 HIEELVKRN
+58 
-67 PNFPSLSIQTNDKWS
+67 IQTDDEWS
-82 TVTAAQ
+82 TITAAQ
-88 FRSQVCS
+88 FREQVRS
-95 VAKGLIAEGLK
+95 VAKGLIAEGLNA
-106 PGERVAILSRTCY
+106 GDRIAILSRTRY

-124 DYAIWYAGCITVPIY
+124 DYAIWYAGCVTVPIY

-150 ISDANVVATFFEAQR
+150 VSDSHVVATFFEAQR
-165 TTHAFTPI
+165 TTNAFQPI

-178 HMTRSYIFGDNVLAE
+178 HMTRSYIFSDDVLAE
-193 LSSKGANISDDEL
+193 LARKGANVSDSEL
-206 ASRRTSAKPND
+206 ESRRTSAGPSD

-238 GNMMAEVDTLVKG
+238 GNLISEVDTLVKAV
-251 IPEVFEIPDAST
+251 PEVFDVPEAST

-294 TALLKDLSSF
+294 TALLKDLGSF
-304 QPTFLLAVP
+304 KPTFLLAVP

-322 SAAKAHGASPVK
+322 SAAKAHEASPVK

-342 KVAIAYSEALDHG
+342 ATAIAYSEALDHG
-355 HMSKGLALQHGL
+355 HVSKGLSIKHGL

-402 RGLGLII
+402 RGIGLII
-409 LEGYGLTESTAGS
+409 LEGYGLTETTAGS
-422 TLNLPSSLKI
+422 TLNLPSALKI
-432 GSVGRPLPGTGVRIE
+432 GSVGRPLPGTGARIE
-447 SDGEVLLK
+447 SDGEILLK
-455 GPHIFAGYWN
+455 GPHVFAGYWN

-477 GWFRSG
+477 GWFRTG
-483 DIGELDGDGFLRIT
+483 DIGELDGDGYLRIT
-497 GRKKEIIVTAGGKN
+497 GRKKELIVTAGGKN

-534 DNKPYIAALITLDQ
+534 DNKPYIGALITLDQ

-555 SANNIE
+555 AANNIE
-561 QSPMADLVLDPN
+561 SAPMSDLIQNADV
-573 LRALVQK
+573 RALVQK
-580 AVNSANE
+580 AVNAANE

-594 IKKFSILLEDLT
+594 IKKFVILPEDLT

-628 KDIDAL
+628 GDIEGL
-634 YN
+634 YA

>member
-1 MSYSNYWL
+1 M
-9 KFWTYI
+9 
-15 AVFSAILELL
+15 
-25 GYPLVRL
+25 
-32 FLKGAKMRELSVPAN
+32 PAN
-47 IPPIVSGNVTD
+47 IPPVSSGNVTD
-58 HIEELVKRN
+58 QIEDLFARN
-67 PNFPSLSIQTNDKWS
+67 PQFPSVSIQTDDEWS
-82 TVTAAQ
+82 TITAAQ
-88 FRSQVCS
+88 FREQVRN
-95 VAKGLIAEGLK
+95 VAKGLIAEGLNA
-106 PGERVAILSRTCY
+106 GDRIAILSRTRY

-124 DYAIWYAGCITVPIY
+124 DYAIWYAGCVTVPIY

-150 ISDANVVATFFEAQR
+150 VSDSHVVATFFEAQR
-165 TTHAFTPI
+165 TTHAFQPI

-178 HMTRSYIFGDNVLAE
+178 HMTRSYIFSDDVLAE
-193 LSSKGANISDDEL
+193 LARKGANVSDSEL
-206 ASRRTSAKPND
+206 ESRRTSAGPSD

-238 GNMMAEVDTLVKG
+238 GNLIAEVDTLVKAV
-251 IPEVFEIPDAST
+251 PEVFDVPEAST

-294 TALLKDLSSF
+294 TALLKDLGSF
-304 QPTFLLAVP
+304 KPTFLLAVP

-322 SAAKAHGASPVK
+322 SAAKAHEASPVK

-342 KVAIAYSEALDHG
+342 ATAIAYSEALDHG
-355 HMSKGLALQHGL
+355 HVSKGLSIKHGL

-402 RGLGLII
+402 RGIGLII
-409 LEGYGLTESTAGS
+409 LEGYGLTETTAGS
-422 TLNLPSSLKI
+422 TLNLPSALKI
-432 GSVGRPLPGTGVRIE
+432 GSVGRPLPGTGARIE
-447 SDGEVLLK
+447 SDGEILLK
-455 GPHIFAGYWN
+455 GPHVFAGYWN

-477 GWFRSG
+477 GWFRTG
-483 DIGELDGDGFLRIT
+483 DIGELDGEGYLRIT
-497 GRKKEIIVTAGGKN
+497 GRKKELIVTASGKN

-534 DNKPYIAALITLDQ
+534 DNKPYIGALVTLDQ

-555 SANNIE
+555 AANNIE
-561 QSPMADLVLDPN
+561 SAPMSDLIQNADV
-573 LRALVQK
+573 RALVQK
-580 AVNSANE
+580 AVNAANE

-594 IKKFSILLEDLT
+594 IKKFVILPEDLT

-628 KDIDAL
+628 GDIEGL
-634 YN
+634 YA

>member
-1 MSYSNYWL
+1 
-9 KFWTYI
+9 
-15 AVFSAILELL
+15 
-25 GYPLVRL
+25 
-32 FLKGAKMRELSVPAN
+32 MRELSVPAN
-47 IPPIVSGNVTD
+47 IPPVSSGNVTD
-58 HIEELVKRN
+58 QIEDLFARN
-67 PNFPSLSIQTNDKWS
+67 PQFPSVSIQTDDEWS
-82 TVTAAQ
+82 TITAAQ
-88 FRSQVCS
+88 FREQVRN
-95 VAKGLIAEGLK
+95 VAKGLIAEGLNA
-106 PGERVAILSRTCY
+106 GDRIAILSRTRY

-124 DYAIWYAGCITVPIY
+124 DYAIWYAGCVTVPIY

-150 ISDANVVATFFEAQR
+150 VSDSHVVATFFEAQR
-165 TTHAFTPI
+165 TTHAFQPI

-178 HMTRSYIFGDNVLAE
+178 HMTRSYIFSDDALAE
-193 LSSKGANISDDEL
+193 LARKGANVSDSEL
-206 ASRRTSAKPND
+206 ESRRTSAGPSD
-217 PATLIYTSGTTGQ
+217 PATLIYTSGTTGR

-238 GNMMAEVDTLVKG
+238 GNLISEVDTLVKAV
-251 IPEVFEIPDAST
+251 PEVFDVPEAST

-294 TALLKDLSSF
+294 TALLKDLGSF
-304 QPTFLLAVP
+304 KPTFLLAVP

-322 SAAKAHGASPVK
+322 SAAKAHEASPVK

-342 KVAIAYSEALDHG
+342 ATAIAYSEALDHG
-355 HMSKGLALQHGL
+355 HVSKGLSIKHGL

-402 RGLGLII
+402 RGIGLII
-409 LEGYGLTESTAGS
+409 LEGYGLTETTAGS
-422 TLNLPSSLKI
+422 TLNLPSALKI
-432 GSVGRPLPGTGVRIE
+432 GSVGRPLPGTGARIE
-447 SDGEVLLK
+447 SDGEILLK
-455 GPHIFAGYWN
+455 GPHVFAGYWN

-477 GWFRSG
+477 GWFRTG
-483 DIGELDGDGFLRIT
+483 DIGELDGEGYLRIT
-497 GRKKEIIVTAGGKN
+497 GRKKELIVTASGKN

-534 DNKPYIAALITLDQ
+534 DNKPYIGALITLDQ

-555 SANNIE
+555 AANNIE
-561 QSPMADLVLDPN
+561 SAPMSDLIQNTDV
-573 LRALVQK
+573 RALVQK
-580 AVNSANE
+580 AVNAANE

-594 IKKFSILLEDLT
+594 IKRFVILPEDLT

-628 KDIDAL
+628 GDIEGL
-634 YN
+634 YA

>member
-1 MSYSNYWL
+1 
-9 KFWTYI
+9 
-15 AVFSAILELL
+15 
-25 GYPLVRL
+25 
-32 FLKGAKMRELSVPAN
+32 MRELSVPAN
-47 IPPIVSGNVTD
+47 IPPVTSGNVTD
-58 HIEELVKRN
+58 HIEELVARN
-67 PNFPSLSIQTNDKWS
+67 PNFPSVSVQTDDDWNII
-82 TVTAAQ
+82 TAVQ
-88 FRSQVCS
+88 FRTQVRS

-106 PGERVAILSRTCY
+106 PGDRIAILSRTRY

-124 DYAIWYAGCITVPIY
+124 DYAIWYAGCVTVPIY

-150 ISDANVVATFFEAQR
+150 ISDAHVVATFFEAQR
-165 TTHAFTPI
+165 TTHAFAPI
-173 AAKVP
+173 ADKVP
-178 HMTRSYIFGDNVLAE
+178 HMTRSYIFGDDVLDQ
-193 LSSKGANISDDEL
+193 LTQKGVGISDGEL
-206 ASRRTSAKPND
+206 DSRRTAVGPSD
-217 PATLIYTSGTTGQ
+217 PATLIYTSGTTGR

-294 TALLKDLSSF
+294 AALLRDLGSF
-304 QPTFLLAVP
+304 KPTFLLAVP

-322 SAAKAHGASPVK
+322 SAAKAHEASPIK

-342 KVAIAYSEALDHG
+342 AVAIAYSEALDHG

-388 SGGAALGSRLGHFY
+388 SGGAALGARLGHFY

-409 LEGYGLTESTAGS
+409 LEGYGLTETTAGS

-455 GPHIFAGYWN
+455 GPHVFMGYWN
-465 NDAATAE
+465 NQAATSE

-477 GWFRSG
+477 GWFRTR

-497 GRKKEIIVTAGGKN
+497 GRKKELIVTAGGKN

-534 DNKPYIAALITLDQ
+534 DNRPYIGALITLDQ
-548 DALPQIL
+548 EALPQIL
-555 SANNIE
+555 AANNIA
-561 QSPMADLVLDPN
+561 SAPMTELIANPEI
-573 LRALVQK
+573 RALVQK

-587 AVSNSEA
+587 SVSNSEA
-594 IKKFSILLEDLT
+594 IKKFSILPEDLT

-628 KDIDAL
+628 NEINSL
-634 YN
+634 YS

>member
-1 MSYSNYWL
+1 
-9 KFWTYI
+9 
-15 AVFSAILELL
+15 
-25 GYPLVRL
+25 
-32 FLKGAKMRELSVPAN
+32 MRELSVPAN
-47 IPPIVSGNVTD
+47 IPPVSSGNVTD
-58 HIEELVKRN
+58 QIEDLFARN
-67 PNFPSLSIQTNDKWS
+67 PQFPSVSIQTDDEWS
-82 TVTAAQ
+82 TITAAQ
-88 FRSQVCS
+88 FREQVRN
-95 VAKGLIAEGLK
+95 VAKGLIAEGLNA
-106 PGERVAILSRTCY
+106 GDRIAILSRTRY

-124 DYAIWYAGCITVPIY
+124 DYAIWYAGCVTVPIY

-150 ISDANVVATFFEAQR
+150 VSDSHVVATFFEAQR
-165 TTHAFTPI
+165 TTHAFQPI

-178 HMTRSYIFGDNVLAE
+178 HMTRSYIFSDDVLAE
-193 LSSKGANISDDEL
+193 LARKGANVSDSEL
-206 ASRRTSAKPND
+206 ESRRTSAGPSD

-238 GNMMAEVDTLVKG
+238 GNLISEVDTLVKAV
-251 IPEVFEIPDAST
+251 PEVFDVPEAST

-294 TALLKDLSSF
+294 TALLKDLGSF
-304 QPTFLLAVP
+304 KPTFLLAVP

-322 SAAKAHGASPVK
+322 SAAKAHEASPVI

-342 KVAIAYSEALDHG
+342 ATAIAYSEALDHG
-355 HMSKGLALQHGL
+355 HVSKGLSIKHGL

-402 RGLGLII
+402 RGIGLII
-409 LEGYGLTESTAGS
+409 LEGYGLTETTAGS
-422 TLNLPSSLKI
+422 TLNLPSALKI
-432 GSVGRPLPGTGVRIE
+432 GSVGRPLPGTGARIE
-447 SDGEVLLK
+447 SDGEILLK
-455 GPHIFAGYWN
+455 GPHVFAGYWN

-477 GWFRSG
+477 GWFRTG
-483 DIGELDGDGFLRIT
+483 DIGELDGEGYLRIT
-497 GRKKEIIVTAGGKN
+497 GRKKELIVTAGGKN

-534 DNKPYIAALITLDQ
+534 DNKPYIGALVTLDQ

-555 SANNIE
+555 AANNIE
-561 QSPMADLVLDPN
+561 SAPMSDLIQNADV
-573 LRALVQK
+573 RALVQK
-580 AVNSANE
+580 AVNAANE

-594 IKKFSILLEDLT
+594 IKKFVILPEDLT

-628 KDIDAL
+628 GDIEGL
-634 YN
+634 YA

>member
-1 MSYSNYWL
+1 
-9 KFWTYI
+9 
-15 AVFSAILELL
+15 V
-25 GYPLVRL
+25 
-32 FLKGAKMRELSVPAN
+32 RELSVPAN
-47 IPPIVSGNVTD
+47 IPPVSGGNVTD
-58 HIEELVKRN
+58 QIEDLFARN
-67 PNFPSLSIQTNDKWS
+67 PQFPSVSIQTDDEWS
-82 TVTAAQ
+82 TITAAQ
-88 FRSQVCS
+88 FREQVRN
-95 VAKGLIAEGLK
+95 VAKGLIAEGLNA
-106 PGERVAILSRTCY
+106 GDRIAILSRTRY

-124 DYAIWYAGCITVPIY
+124 DYAIWYAGCVTVPIY

-150 ISDANVVATFFEAQR
+150 VSDSHVVATFFEAQR
-165 TTHAFTPI
+165 TTHAFQPI

-178 HMTRSYIFGDNVLAE
+178 HMTRSYIFSDDVLAE
-193 LSSKGANISDDEL
+193 LARKGANVSDSEL
-206 ASRRTSAKPND
+206 ESRRTSAGPSD

-238 GNMMAEVDTLVKG
+238 GNLISEVDTLVKAV
-251 IPEVFEIPDAST
+251 PEVFDVPEAST

-294 TALLKDLSSF
+294 TALLKDLGSF
-304 QPTFLLAVP
+304 KPTFLLAVP

-322 SAAKAHGASPVK
+322 SAAKAHEASPVK

-342 KVAIAYSEALDHG
+342 ATAIAYSEALDHG
-355 HMSKGLALQHGL
+355 HVSKGLSIKHGL

-382 RVTHAI
+382 RVT
-388 SGGAALGSRLGHFY
+388 GAALGSRLGHFY
-402 RGLGLII
+402 RGIGLII
-409 LEGYGLTESTAGS
+409 LEGYGLTETTAGS
-422 TLNLPSSLKI
+422 TLNLPSALKI
-432 GSVGRPLPGTGVRIE
+432 GSVGRPLPGTGARIE
-447 SDGEVLLK
+447 SDGEILLK
-455 GPHIFAGYWN
+455 GPHVFAGYWN

-472 AMTSD
+472 AMTAD
-477 GWFRSG
+477 GWFRTG
-483 DIGELDGDGFLRIT
+483 DIGELDGEGYLRIT
-497 GRKKEIIVTAGGKN
+497 GRKKELIVTAGGKN

-534 DNKPYIAALITLDQ
+534 DNKPYIGALVTLDQ

-555 SANNIE
+555 AANNIE
-561 QSPMADLVLDPN
+561 SAPMSDLIQNADV
-573 LRALVQK
+573 RALVQK
-580 AVNSANE
+580 AVNAANE

-594 IKKFSILLEDLT
+594 IKKFVILPEDLT

-628 KDIDAL
+628 GDIEGL
-634 YN
+634 YA

>member
-1 MSYSNYWL
+1 
-9 KFWTYI
+9 
-15 AVFSAILELL
+15 V
-25 GYPLVRL
+25 
-32 FLKGAKMRELSVPAN
+32 RELSVPAN
-47 IPPIVSGNVTD
+47 IPPVSSGNVTD
-58 HIEELVKRN
+58 QIEDLFARN
-67 PNFPSLSIQTNDKWS
+67 PQFPSVSIQTDDEWS
-82 TVTAAQ
+82 TITAAQ
-88 FRSQVCS
+88 FREQVRN
-95 VAKGLIAEGLK
+95 VAKGLIAEGLNA
-106 PGERVAILSRTCY
+106 GDRIAILSRTRY

-124 DYAIWYAGCITVPIY
+124 DYAIWYAGCVTVPIY

-150 ISDANVVATFFEAQR
+150 VSDSHVVATFFEAQR
-165 TTHAFTPI
+165 TTHAFQPI

-178 HMTRSYIFGDNVLAE
+178 HMTRSYIFSDDVLAE
-193 LSSKGANISDDEL
+193 LARKGANVSDSEL
-206 ASRRTSAKPND
+206 ESRRTSAGPSD

-238 GNMMAEVDTLVKG
+238 GNLISEVDTLVKAV
-251 IPEVFEIPDAST
+251 PEVFDVPEAST

-294 TALLKDLSSF
+294 TALLKDLGSF
-304 QPTFLLAVP
+304 KPTFLLAVP

-322 SAAKAHGASPVK
+322 SAAKAHEASPVK

-342 KVAIAYSEALDHG
+342 ATAIAYSEALDHG
-355 HMSKGLALQHGL
+355 HVSKGLSIKHGL

-402 RGLGLII
+402 RGIGLII
-409 LEGYGLTESTAGS
+409 LEGYGLTETTAGS
-422 TLNLPSSLKI
+422 TLNLPSALKI
-432 GSVGRPLPGTGVRIE
+432 GSVGRPLPGTGARIE
-447 SDGEVLLK
+447 SDGEILLK
-455 GPHIFAGYWN
+455 GPHVFAGYWN

-477 GWFRSG
+477 GWFRTG
-483 DIGELDGDGFLRIT
+483 DIGELDGDGYLRIT
-497 GRKKEIIVTAGGKN
+497 GRKKELIVTAGGKN

-534 DNKPYIAALITLDQ
+534 DNKPYIGALITLDQ

-555 SANNIE
+555 AANNIE
-561 QSPMADLVLDPN
+561 SAPMSDLIQNADV
-573 LRALVQK
+573 RALVQK
-580 AVNSANE
+580 AVNAANE

-594 IKKFSILLEDLT
+594 IKKFVILPEDLT

-628 KDIDAL
+628 SDIESL
-634 YN
+634 YA